1 MTLFEARDVT
11 KRFAGITALD
21 SVTIEIASGEFVG
34 LIGPNGAGKTTL
46 FNCLY
51 GLLKPDR
58 GRVLFDGKDI
68 TRLPTYRRARLGL
81 ARTFQRTELFTGMTV
96 RDHLLVAE
104 RARSAGV
111 TLWRDLVL
119 KGRMTDAGRRSREV
133 AEANGWWTIMDSVE
147 DLVEPAELSAAL
159 DASPAARAAWDG
171 FPPSARKQMLFSI
184 VTAAQPATRASRV
197 AKIVSEA
204 EAGRRAVDV
213 LRPLLADSGD
223 DPIFQRSFAR
233 ANELS
238 GDLVQAGEAYAEA
251 AYLSG
256 RALDA
261 IAQLETL
268 KAREDLDY
276 YQRARIEARIAA
288 IAPPVLEMRRR
299 GIEPER
305 QRPGP

>member
-21 SVTIEIASGEFVG
+21 SVTLEIDSGEFVG

-119 KGRMTDAGRRSREV
+119 KGRMTDAEIQV
-133 AEANGWWTIMDSVE
+133 ADEMLSLLGLADEAERPIEALSLGHTR
-147 DLVEPAELSAAL
+147 LVELGRAL
-159 DASPAARAAWDG
+159 MGRPRLLFLDEPSSGLDRTETDEMARVLIDAQREHG
-171 FPPSARKQMLFSI
+171 TSI
-184 VTAAQPATRASRV
+184 VL
-197 AKIVSEA
+197 IEH
-204 EAGRRAVDV
+204 D
-213 LRPLLADSGD
+213 
-223 DPIFQRSFAR
+223 I
-233 ANELS
+233 
-238 GDLVQAGEAYAEA
+238 DLVQDVADRLYVLDYGKLIASGDTASVLNDA
-251 AYLSG
+251 NVRHAYL
-256 RALDA
+256 
-261 IAQLETL
+261 
-268 KAREDLDY
+268 
-276 YQRARIEARIAA
+276 
-288 IAPPVLEMRRR
+288 
-299 GIEPER
+299 GITA
-305 QRPGP
+305 